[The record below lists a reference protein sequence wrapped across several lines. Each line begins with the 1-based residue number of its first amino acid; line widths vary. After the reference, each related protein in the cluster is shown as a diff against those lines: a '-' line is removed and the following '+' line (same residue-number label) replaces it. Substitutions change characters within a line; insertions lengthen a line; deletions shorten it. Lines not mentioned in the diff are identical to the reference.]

1 MKKVFLILFVV
12 LLLISRFTN
21 AQVLNSS
28 LKIVPPSPDAGS
40 LGSYGNNPVGYYS
53 GSVSVDVPIY
63 DIKTPD
69 HQLSL
74 KLQYSSTGFRV
85 AEDAGWAGLGWNFQ
99 AGGVISRAVRGND
112 DFNGVKGFYSA
123 PALPS
128 SDASNNYNGTLT
140 NDLTR
145 FQSILQAQDDG
156 EPDIFYYNFAGLS
169 GKFILDKTTP
179 TQTGGPVLVAQR
191 NNLKFE
197 VYQSSEPGLA
207 YYWVVTDARGY
218 KYYFKASETTEDF
231 NAYLPGYFPNYN
243 TLPTVNYNA
252 VFNQLGI
259 SGTHI
264 SSWYITKIESPSG
277 DAVEFQYSSGN
288 LVWGPVSV
296 YEEQYALN
304 KWIWLTSC
312 QSGLRGSYSSYQLSR
327 QRHWTKFLKKI
338 IFRNGYIEI
347 NRLQNDAQEDAKIYR
362 DDINAADQQL
372 PQRLRR
378 IEIFNNSGN
387 LVKKFLLDY
396 SYFLPSTSTDNPNK
410 RLKLDKVIEYGSDGT
425 AKPAYVFQ
433 YHNPGSF
440 PAKNSKAVDWWGYY
454 NGQYDNQ
461 TFLPKIYFDGKSFK
475 GANRLA
481 SKDINHVK
489 YGVLTSV
496 TYPTG
501 GRSEF
506 EYELNDYSNSM
517 NYMLDQEIISGSMSV
532 TNQWNCTDWSNTSTC
547 SWQLTPL
554 VVEVTQEDYDEAQQN
569 LVASVWFDAENC
581 SLDPSTY
588 GPGQCQTYTCGG
600 GCDLTTNNNNTA
612 MAKLEYWSYS
622 NSNMNNPPTSST
634 FLAPNGNC
642 GPDLYGMVGH
652 TFGGPVN
659 LYPGFYKL
667 TPMQPGIWPYA
678 CGTTTLYWEFPRTTK
693 ETMKNG
699 GGLRIKKI
707 LNYDN
712 VKTSPEIKKYL
723 YTIDGTATGASSGL
737 LLTIPHFLAIHPL
750 SNVNNTTISFSEN
763 QTVTQNCLSTG
774 EYVLRTSSSLAY
786 AGFNANGAIVGY
798 GKVTVL
804 TGENGEG
811 GKTEYVFRNT
821 ADDVSEIPTVPNH
834 SYTDN
839 GLLLSTTFKQN
850 NGTIVKKIENVYTSK
865 EKYGIKGVKVI
876 NFDKETQGYLGTL
889 LFGVKFYDNDSEWL
903 ALTSETTTD
912 YYSTG
917 NVVVTKNNF
926 YENSTHKELT
936 REEVT
941 QSDGSTLIRK
951 YKRPSDYTGY
961 SLNTVLNSMVSKNII
976 SPVIEQQTL
985 IKRSGTTKLTGGELT
1000 KYKSISTTVGGTTFN
1015 PVVPDITYRLNLS
1028 APSSTTT
1035 QSSLSSGTLIMNSS
1049 YEAEITYDEYD
1060 LKGNLA
1066 MYHKQSGPN
1075 TSILYGYNGTLPVA
1089 EALNAN
1095 RSQVTYTSFEETA
1108 IDNDGWSIQ
1117 GGTLTSKASGSS
1129 NVYAGNYSYR
1139 LSIGNPVYGPTI
1151 NVSPSVQSGKYKFS
1165 CWVKT
1170 DEGYG
1175 TNKGH
1180 INVYT
1185 IDNSTTWSAYPSNQ
1199 PSYTTYISDTKGKWQ
1214 YLEVVIDLGYIR
1226 QLGNVPSGTN
1236 LRLRCY
1242 VANTSTSKGFYVD
1255 ELRVYPADAEMNTV
1269 TYTPLVGVTSIM
1281 DKTGARVN
1289 SFEYDGHNRLRLVRD
1304 GSDNIVKSNN
1314 YHYKGN
1320 YIIRNSATN
1329 RENAITP
1336 AGASVEVIPGSNFTW
1351 LINTGATITINGLQ
1365 VSTFPYTSPN
1375 GTTWNLTLYS
1385 AQYKEL
1391 KASNIQGNETFSLT
1405 Y

>member
-1 MKKVFLILFVV
+1 MKKGFLILFVV
-12 LLLISRFTN
+12 LLLICRFTN
-21 AQVLNSS
+21 AQVPNSQVLNSS
-28 LKIVPPSPDAGS
+28 LKIIPPSPDAAS
-40 LGSYGNNPVGYYS
+40 LGSYGNNSVGYYS

-99 AGGVISRAVRGND
+99 AGGVISRVVRGKD
-112 DFNGVKGFYSA
+112 DFYGFYSA

-140 NDLTR
+140 SDLTR
-145 FQSILQAQDDG
+145 FQSILEGQDDG

-169 GKFILDKTTP
+169 GKFILDKSTP

-197 VYQSSEPGLA
+197 VYQSSDPA

-231 NAYLPGYFPNYN
+231 NAYQPGYFPSYN
-243 TLPTVNYNA
+243 TLPTVYYNEI
-252 VFNQLGI
+252 FNQLGNP
-259 SGTHI
+259 STHI

-277 DAVEFQYSSGN
+277 DNIEFQYTSGTF
-288 LVWGPVSV
+288 VWGPVSV
-296 YEEQYALN
+296 YEEQYVLN
-304 KWIWLTSC
+304 SLAASC
-312 QSGLRGSYSSYQLSR
+312 SSGLSGIYSSYQLSR
-327 QRHWTKFLKKI
+327 QKHWTKFLKKI
-338 IFRNGYIEI
+338 IFRSGYIEI
-347 NRLQNDAQEDAKIYR
+347 NRFQNDVQEDAKIYR
-362 DDINAADQQL
+362 DDISPADQQL

-378 IEIFNNSGN
+378 VEIFDNSGN

-410 RLKLDKVIEYGSDGT
+410 RLKLDKVTEFGSDAT

-461 TFLPKIYFDGKSFK
+461 TFIPKIYHDGKSFK

-481 SKDINHVK
+481 STDINHVK

-506 EYELNDYSNSM
+506 EYELNDYSNSI

-532 TNQWNCTDWSNTSTC
+532 TNQWNCTDWSNPNSCT
-547 SWQLTPL
+547 WDLTPMI
-554 VVEVTQEDYDEAQQN
+554 VEVTQEQYDAAEQN
-569 LVASVWFDAENC
+569 LVAAVWFDAENC

-612 MAKLEYWSYS
+612 MAQLKYWSYS
-622 NSNMNNPPTSST
+622 NSNMNNAATSST
-634 FLAPNGNC
+634 NLAPTNNC
-642 GPDLYGMVGH
+642 GPDQNYGMVGH
-652 TFGGPVN
+652 TFGVPVN

-667 TPMQPGIWPYA
+667 TPMQPGISPYA
-678 CGTTTLYWEFPRTTK
+678 CGTTTLYWEFPRTTNS
-693 ETMKNG
+693 TMKNG

-723 YTIDGTATGASSGL
+723 YTADGTATGTTSGL
-737 LLTIPHFLAIHPL
+737 LLTVPHFLAFQTL
-750 SNVNNTTISFSEN
+750 ANVKVFSGM
-763 QTVTQNCLSTG
+763 VTQYCFSTG
-774 EYVLRTSSSLAY
+774 DYMLRTSSSLAQ
-786 AGFNANGAIVGY
+786 AGYTANGAIVGY
-798 GKVTVL
+798 SRVTEL

-811 GKTEYVFRNT
+811 GKTEYEFMNT
-821 ADDVSEIPTVPNH
+821 PDDMSEIPGVPNH

-839 GLLLSTTFKQN
+839 GLLLSTTFKKSD
-850 NGTIVKKIENVYTSK
+850 GTPVRKIANTYTSK
-865 EKYGIKGVKVI
+865 EKYSVKGVKVI
-876 NFDKETQGYLGTL
+876 NLNKDSDEYYGIYQY
-889 LFGVKFYDNDSEWL
+889 GVKYYDNESEWL

-917 NVVVTKNNF
+917 NVVVTKDNF

-936 REEVT
+936 REEVI

-985 IKRSGTTKLTGGELT
+985 IKRNGTTKLTGGELT
-1000 KYKSISTTVGGTTFN
+1000 KYKSISTTSGGTTYN
-1015 PVVPDITYRLNLS
+1015 PLVPDITYRLNLS

-1035 QSSLSSGTLIMNSS
+1035 QSYLSSGALTMNSA

-1060 LKGNLA
+1060 QKGNLSR
-1066 MYHKQSGPN
+1066 YHKQSGPN

-1089 EALNAN
+1089 EIVNAN
-1095 RSQVTYTSFEETA
+1095 SSQVAYTSFEETTTG
-1108 IDNDGWSIQ
+1108 NDGWSIQ

-1129 NVYAGNYSYR
+1129 NVYAGNYSYK
-1139 LSIGNPVYGPTI
+1139 LNTGNPVYGPTI
-1151 NVSPSVQSGKYKFS
+1151 NITPTVQSGKYKLS

-1170 DEGYG
+1170 ESGYPSNG
-1175 TNKGH
+1175 GFITIYS
-1180 INVYT
+1180 ING
-1185 IDNSTTWSAYPSNQ
+1185 SSCCSGYPSNQ
-1199 PSYTTYISDTKGKWQ
+1199 PYLTTNISDTQGKWV
-1214 YLEVVIDLGYIR
+1214 YKEVVFDMDYVR
-1226 QLGNVPSGTN
+1226 QNGNIPAGTN
-1236 LRLRCY
+1236 LTLRAY
-1242 VANTSTSKGFYVD
+1242 VANTSTSKGYYVD
-1255 ELRVYPADAEMNTV
+1255 ELRLYPADAEMTTV
-1269 TYTPLVGVTSIM
+1269 TYTPLIGVTSIM
-1281 DKTGARVN
+1281 DKTGAKVN